1 MVALP
6 ALDRLSHAEKLEF
19 IRSNRKAF
27 VGRLLIGVVSTGI
40 YCLPS
45 CTAREPKPENVRF
58 FRTEEE
64 AQAAGL
70 RPCRRC
76 HPDYFYRDYDPDAE
90 SLFALV
96 ESIRRE
102 PAAFN
107 GLEDMAAASGIGVTK
122 LHALF
127 RQHYHTTP
135 AIYLSRIRIAA
146 ACAVL
151 ADQDRRVI
159 DAAYAAGYKS
169 LSAFHDNFRKAMG
182 LSPKDYQHLGTGN
195 TFTITLP
202 EDYLPWVTLK
212 LLGRDSQS
220 IVERVNGNNAVK
232 ALSVGSIPVLLH
244 MEWRDHEVQCCAESA
259 LALSSAAMQTVH
271 TATIRML
278 GFWTHPGGFE
288 RLVSADPLHARLIEG
303 RRGMRLPVYADI
315 FEGLTWAIVGQQVN
329 LAFAY
334 KLRRELAQLCGQP
347 AGAGLV
353 AHPTPEA
360 VAALDY
366 ADLTA
371 RQYSRRK
378 AEYLI
383 DTARLVATGQ
393 LALDPL
399 GAASQAEK
407 QLLGVRGLGPWSV
420 NYIMMRALGH
430 ANCVPFGDTGLTTA
444 LQRLYQLDHRPDAAE
459 TADLMRPFEPYRS
472 LATYHMWLMNL
483 GANPI

>member
-6 ALDRLSHAEKLEF
+6 SLDRLSHAEQLAY
-19 IRSNRKAF
+19 IRVNRKAF
-27 VGRLLIGVVSTGI
+27 VGRLLIGVMSTGI

-45 CTAREPKPENVRF
+45 CMAREPKPENVRF
-58 FRTEEE
+58 FKTEEE

-76 HPDYFYRDYDPDAE
+76 HPDYFYRDYDPDSE
-90 SLFALV
+90 SLAALV
-96 ESIRRE
+96 EAMRRE
-102 PAAFN
+102 PGAFSGVDN
-107 GLEDMAAASGIGVTK
+107 MVASSGIGVTK

-135 AIYLSRIRIAA
+135 AIYLSRVRIAT

-151 ADQDRRVI
+151 ADPNRRVI

-182 LSPKDYQHLGTGN
+182 LSPKDYQQLGKTN
-195 TFTITLP
+195 EFTITLP

-212 LLGRDSQS
+212 LLGRDADS
-220 IVERVNGNNAVK
+220 IIERVSGKQAIK
-232 ALSVGSIPVLLH
+232 ALSINSKPLLLH
-244 MEWRDHEVQCCAESA
+244 MEWTDREVRCRVDSSVP
-259 LALSSAAMQTVH
+259 LSTAAMQSVH
-271 TATIRML
+271 CAAIRML
-278 GFWTHPGGFE
+278 GFWTNPTAFE
-288 RLVSADPLHARLIEG
+288 RAVSANPDHARLIDG
-303 RRGMRLPVYADI
+303 RRGMRIPLYADM
-315 FEGLTWAIVGQQVN
+315 FEAVTWAIVGQQVN

-334 KLRRELAQLCGQP
+334 KLRRELAQLSGTP

-360 VAALDY
+360 VSALDY
-366 ADLTA
+366 ADLTS

-383 DTARLVATGQ
+383 DTARLVASVQ
-393 LALDPL
+393 LQLDPL
-399 GAASQAEK
+399 GAASQVEK
-407 QLLGVRGLGPWSV
+407 QLLAVRGLGPWSV

-444 LQRLYQLDHRPDAAE
+444 LQRLYQLDHRPDVAE
-459 TADLMRPFEPYRS
+459 TADLMQPFEPYRS
-472 LATYHMWLMNL
+472 LATYHLWLSL
-483 GANPI
+483 GANPV